1 MPGWDEN
8 SPQLVAN
15 LTEVLESI
23 RDSAVR
29 REKIR
34 AEDARRWHR
43 RIMAGLDVPKEEW
56 RGAFRGEK
64 GLEGLEVK
72 VGMRLGVRSSEVA
85 DALEQFD
92 KVLQRLLSFLDESI
106 PLKSEPSDSQIEA
119 VVETCAR
126 VHAEWVRIHPFANGN
141 GRTARLWANAIAM
154 RYGLPPF
161 VRLRPRPQDGG
172 YALAAEGAMTG
183 NPEPSVDCFR
193 KLLRTFLEEVE

>member
-1 MPGWDEN
+1 MPNWDEN

-15 LTEVLESI
+15 LTAVLESI
-23 RDSAVR
+23 RDSAQR
-29 REKIR
+29 REKFG

-43 RIMAGLDVPKEEW
+43 EMMAGLEVPKEEW
-56 RGAFRGEK
+56 RGGFRGEE

-72 VGMRLGVRSSEVA
+72 VGMRLGVRSSEVS
-85 DALEQFD
+85 DALKKFD
-92 KVLQRLLSFLDESI
+92 EVLQRLLSFLDESI
-106 PLKSEPSDSQIEA
+106 PLDCDPSDSQIEA

-161 VRLRPRPQDGG
+161 VCLRPRPQDGG

-193 KLLRTFLEEVE
+193 KLLRTFLEEVR

>member
-1 MPGWDEN
+1 MPNWDEN
-8 SPQLVAN
+8 SPLLVAN
-15 LTEVLESI
+15 LTAVLESI
-23 RDSAVR
+23 RDAAQR
-29 REKIR
+29 REKLG

-43 RIMAGLDVPKEEW
+43 EMMAGLDVPKEEW

-64 GLEGLEVK
+64 GLQGLEVK
-72 VGMRLGVRSSEVA
+72 VGMRLGVRSSEVW
-85 DALEQFD
+85 DALKQFD
-92 KVLQRLLSFLDESI
+92 EVLQRLLSFLDESI
-106 PLKSEPSDSQIEA
+106 PLDCDPSDSQIEA

>member
-1 MPGWDEN
+1 MPNWDEN

-15 LTEVLESI
+15 LTAVLESI
-23 RDSAVR
+23 RDSARR
-29 REKIR
+29 REKFG

-43 RIMAGLDVPKEEW
+43 EMMAGLDVPHEEW
-56 RGAFRGEK
+56 RGGFRGE
-64 GLEGLEVK
+64 EGLKGVEVK
-72 VGMRLGVRSSEVA
+72 VGMRLGVRSAEVSA
-85 DALEQFD
+85 ALEQFD
-92 KVLQRLLSFLDESI
+92 EVLQRLLSFLDESI
-106 PLKSEPSDSQIEA
+106 PLDCDPSDSQIEA

-193 KLLRTFLEEVE
+193 KLLRTFFEEVE

>member
-1 MPGWDEN
+1 MPNWDEN

-15 LTEVLESI
+15 LTAVLESI
-23 RDSAVR
+23 RDLAQR
-29 REKIR
+29 REKFG

-43 RIMAGLDVPKEEW
+43 EMMAGLEVPKEEW
-56 RGAFRGEK
+56 RGGFRGEE

-72 VGMRLGVRSSEVA
+72 VGMRLGVRSSEVS
-85 DALEQFD
+85 DALEKFD
-92 KVLQRLLSFLDESI
+92 EVLQRLLSFLDESI
-106 PLKSEPSDSQIEA
+106 PLDCEPSDSQIEA

-141 GRTARLWANAIAM
+141 GRSARLWANAIAM